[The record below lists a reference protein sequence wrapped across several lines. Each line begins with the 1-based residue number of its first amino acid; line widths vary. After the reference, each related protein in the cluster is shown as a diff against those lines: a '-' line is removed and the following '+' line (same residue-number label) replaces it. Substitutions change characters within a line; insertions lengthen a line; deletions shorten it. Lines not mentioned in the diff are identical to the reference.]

1 MFRINLRKLAHFW
14 QKYIFAFLFPT
25 KRTTRFKSNR
35 RTIHLFTEN
44 QPEIIRAERWSKI
57 HFKMSSQ
64 PLLTLISSR
73 RSSSMKS
80 KLTRAKSR
88 ELRHIVISLLSSSR
102 RDPWFPYD
110 AANIWIP
117 LAVLQFDHSDHP
129 SVGEE
134 THRAQSRINRA
145 AKLYRDAAAVRL
157 EDDLYSTGF
166 TIGSREWKRPP
177 AWNDLCTCT
186 SRDCTP
192 HPLARLLFHR
202 YCSTRFLFP
211 TSSIMKENLIWKD
224 RGPSS
229 CLRDESSFSQSLF
242 SFFFY
247 FHCYIVS

>member
-1 MFRINLRKLAHFW
+1 MVQNPFQDVLATLINLNQLATKFQHEI
-14 QKYIFAFLFPT
+14 QAYSSEKPRIKTHRYLSSFLV
-25 KRTTRFKSNR
+25 
-35 RTIHLFTEN
+35 
-44 QPEIIRAERWSKI
+44 
-57 HFKMSSQ
+57 
-64 PLLTLISSR
+64 SSR
-73 RSSSMKS
+73 
-80 KLTRAKSR
+80 
-88 ELRHIVISLLSSSR
+88 SLVSIR
-102 RDPWFPYD
+102 RCQHLNTPRRFAIRPFW
-110 AANIWIP
+110 
-117 LAVLQFDHSDHP
+117 SP

-242 SFFFY
+242 SFFFIS
-247 FHCYIVS
+247 IVISFRSCLLPFFRFSFKEYRALWFIKRIAKFNRAASYQLKCKL